1 MRTRK
6 PEKKR
11 KPAPRRESVV
21 FDRSPSKEKF
31 QLDLDCAIATAS
43 EHGLNGADIVE
54 QLFRHAEREA
64 ILARERNE
72 DLSHLSAVLFGE
84 DQAEED
90 GVIQ

>member
-1 MRTRK
+1 MR
-6 PEKKR
+6 KR
-11 KPAPRRESVV
+11 KPTKQKPQQRESVT
-21 FDRSPSKEKF
+21 FDRSPAKQKLE
-31 QLDLDCAIATAS
+31 LDLDCAIATAR

-54 QLFRHAEREA
+54 QLVRHAEREA